1 MMNYGEGI
9 TVAQLLEEYGEKLA
23 LELKAG
29 AEGLGRMLHNG
40 EVHRPGLALAGFV
53 DLYTFDR
60 VQVLGNTEMFYL
72 GRLSK
77 KKRRIALETIYQF
90 DLPCVVLT
98 NNADP
103 FPEMVELSNSNDIP
117 LLVTRF
123 ATTKFVHLFSYYLED
138 HFSPWTTVHG
148 SLVDV
153 YGVGLLFVGKSGIG
167 KSEVALDLIERGHRL
182 VADDVVRIVRRA
194 RGILV
199 GMGKEAVRH
208 YMEIRG
214 VGIVDVQRMFG
225 IQAVRDQKRVE
236 VEVRL
241 VEWNEVDDYERIGLS
256 ENYTTILDVEI
267 PSVTVPIYPGK
278 NITVIAEVI
287 ALNYLLKVHGIHPVE
302 EFNEKL
308 IKLMQER
315 RALKRRLSPGPAL
328 YAGGDTG
335 SGPSK
340 KEEG

>member
-1 MMNYGEGI
+1 MNYGEGL
-9 TVAQLLEEYGEKLA
+9 TVGQLLEGYGEKLA
-23 LELKAG
+23 LKLKAG
-29 AEGLGRMLHNG
+29 AGGLDRMLHNG
-40 EVHRPGLALAGFV
+40 EIHRPGLALAGFI

-72 GRLSK
+72 ARLSK
-77 KKRRIALETIYQF
+77 KKRRTVLETIYQF

-98 NNADP
+98 NNANP
-103 FPEMVELSNSNDIP
+103 FPEMLELSEAYNIP

-138 HFSPWTTVHG
+138 YFSPWTMVHG

-167 KSEVALDLIERGHRL
+167 KSEVALDLVERGHRL

-199 GMGKEAVRH
+199 GMGNEVVRH

-241 VEWNEVDDYERIGLS
+241 VEWNEVSDYERIGL
-256 ENYTTILDVEI
+256 EERYTTILDVEI
-267 PSVTVPIYPGK
+267 PSVVVPIYPGK

-302 EFNEKL
+302 EFNERL
-308 IKLMQER
+308 IRLMQER
-315 RALKRRLSPGPAL
+315 RNLKGRLSSGE
-328 YAGGDTG
+328 AG
-335 SGPSK
+335 
-340 KEEG
+340 

>member
-1 MMNYGEGI
+1 MNYGKGLTVGQFLEG
-9 TVAQLLEEYGEKLA
+9 YGEKLA

-29 AEGLGRMLHNG
+29 AGGLDRVLHNG
-40 EVHRPGLALAGFV
+40 EIHRPGLALAGFV

-60 VQVLGNTEMFYL
+60 VQMLGNTEMFYL

-77 KKRRIALETIYQF
+77 RKRYTALKTIYQF

-103 FPEMVELSNSNDIP
+103 FPEMVELSDAYDIP
-117 LLVTRF
+117 LFVTHF

-138 HFSPWTTVHG
+138 YFSPWTVVHG

-167 KSEVALDLIERGHRL
+167 KSEVALDLVERGHRL
-182 VADDVVRIVRRA
+182 VADDVVKIVRRA
-194 RGILV
+194 RGVLV
-199 GMGKEAVRH
+199 GMGNEVVQH

-225 IQAVRDQKRVE
+225 IQAVRNQKRVE
-236 VEVRL
+236 VEVHL
-241 VEWNEVDDYERIGLS
+241 VEWNEVGDYERIGL
-256 ENYTTILDVEI
+256 EERYTTILDVEI
-267 PSVTVPIYPGK
+267 PSIVLPIYPGK

-302 EFNEKL
+302 EFNERL
-308 IKLMQER
+308 IQFIQER
-315 RALKRRLSPGPAL
+315 RTLKERLSPGE
-328 YAGGDTG
+328 AG
-335 SGPSK
+335 
-340 KEEG
+340 